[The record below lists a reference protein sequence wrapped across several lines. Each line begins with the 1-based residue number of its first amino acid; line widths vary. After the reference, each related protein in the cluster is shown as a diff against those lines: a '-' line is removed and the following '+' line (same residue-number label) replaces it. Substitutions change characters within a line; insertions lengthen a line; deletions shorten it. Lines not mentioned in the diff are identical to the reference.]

1 MAKVWIPIIAVL
13 EIIGGIVGILFTAW
27 QIAVSPINI
36 FTIIFGLVIL
46 GIYVLSLI
54 AGVALWQRRPFGR
67 TASIIV
73 QAIQLPKIISPT
85 IIFTF
90 SFGLD
95 LWIHFLLSETVTKL
109 GFECRFL
116 AFNQFFLNMQGAPLG
131 LGISIISCIFLPM
144 LIGYKAL
151 PELEAAIPPPSP
163 VQWDDQIPPGT

>member
-1 MAKVWIPIIAVL
+1 MAKAWIRIIAVL
-13 EIIGGIVGILFTAW
+13 EIIGGIVGIILTAW

-54 AGVALWQRRPFGR
+54 AGVALWQCRPFGR

-73 QAIQLPKIISPT
+73 QAIQLPKIISPA

-95 LWIHFLLSETVTKL
+95 LWIHLLLSETVMNV
-109 GFECRFL
+109 GFEFRLL
-116 AFNQFFLNMQGAPLG
+116 A
-131 LGISIISCIFLPM
+131 
-144 LIGYKAL
+144 
-151 PELEAAIPPPSP
+151 
-163 VQWDDQIPPGT
+163 